1 MDSSATIGE
10 TKKIAARSSIVESF
24 RGCDLSGIRIDKD
37 ELKKQFTI
45 PQYLRYVMCDSIRLR
60 TRRWEATS
68 TAPTTTIPPLRSGG
82 RHDMVVFINSPN
94 GGCHDPTLKERL

>member
-45 PQYLRYVMCDSIRLR
+45 PQYLRPAAGRLHQP
-60 TRRWEATS
+60 RRRRL
-68 TAPTTTIPPLRSGG
+68 PPLRSGG

-94 GGCHDPTLKERL
+94 GGCHGPLSRRDSSNL

>member
-60 TRRWEATS
+60 TRRREATS

-94 GGCHDPTLKERL
+94 GGCHGPTLKERL